1 MGAAA
6 DRSRAVVE
14 RTVREEWGHVLATLV
29 GYLRDL
35 DLAEDVLQDAVVA
48 ALRHW
53 PSRGV
58 PDQPRAWLL
67 QTARRRAIDL
77 FRRDTRYRAKLE
89 QLGKLVEIEERASRD
104 EGAESMLDQR
114 LSLIFTC
121 CHPALEPKARVALTL
136 RTLGGLTTAEIARA
150 FLAPETTMAQR
161 LVRAKRKI
169 KAARIPY
176 RVPPPELL
184 PERLE
189 SVLSVV
195 YFIFNEG
202 YSATSGSRL
211 TRGDLC
217 DEAIRLGRILV
228 ELAPDESEA
237 AGLLALML
245 LHDSRRPAR
254 TDAKGRFV
262 TLEMQDRTLW
272 NRRTIESGD
281 RILRRALARRHPGP
295 YQIQAAIS
303 AVHAHAASHAETDW
317 QEVRALYGRLYGMQ
331 PSWVV
336 KLNEIVALSFAE
348 SAEAALR
355 ALAELEERQVLERYQ
370 PFHAARADLLRRA
383 GRREESAAA
392 YRRAAELTAN
402 EAERRFLERRLAE
415 ASESNA
421 SE

>member
-35 DLAEDVLQDAVVA
+35 ELAEDVLQDAVVA
-48 ALRHW
+48 ALRHG
-53 PSRGV
+53 PSGGV

-254 TDAKGRFV
+254 TDANGRFV

-303 AVHAHAASHAETDW
+303 AVHAHAASHADTDW
-317 QEVRALYGRLYGMQ
+317 HEVRALYGRLYGMQ

-355 ALAELEERQVLERYQ
+355 ALAELEEQQVLEHYQ

-392 YRRAAELTAN
+392 YRRAADLTAN

-415 ASESNA
+415 ASESSA

>member
-1 MGAAA
+1 
-6 DRSRAVVE
+6 
-14 RTVREEWGHVLATLV
+14 
-29 GYLRDL
+29 
-35 DLAEDVLQDAVVA
+35 
-48 ALRHW
+48 
-53 PSRGV
+53 
-58 PDQPRAWLL
+58 
-67 QTARRRAIDL
+67 
-77 FRRDTRYRAKLE
+77 
-89 QLGKLVEIEERASRD
+89 
-104 EGAESMLDQR
+104 
-114 LSLIFTC
+114 
-121 CHPALEPKARVALTL
+121 
-136 RTLGGLTTAEIARA
+136 
-150 FLAPETTMAQR
+150 
-161 LVRAKRKI
+161 
-169 KAARIPY
+169 
-176 RVPPPELL
+176 
-184 PERLE
+184 
-189 SVLSVV
+189 VLSVV

-217 DEAIRLGRILV
+217 DEAIRLGRILA
-228 ELAPDESEA
+228 ELAPDEPEA

-254 TDAKGRFV
+254 TDANGRFV

-355 ALAELEERQVLERYQ
+355 ALAELEEQQVLEHYQ

-392 YRRAAELTAN
+392 YRRAADLTTN

-415 ASESNA
+415 ASESSA

>member
-1 MGAAA
+1 LGAAA

-53 PSRGV
+53 PSGGV

-202 YSATSGSRL
+202 YSATCGSRL

-228 ELAPDESEA
+228 ELAPDEPEA

-254 TDAKGRFV
+254 TDANGRFV

-355 ALAELEERQVLERYQ
+355 ALAELEELQVLDRYQ